1 MLVTNHKTE
10 LTSARL
16 FIGQFEMRVL
26 WHVTSFMVANS
37 WNPTDY
43 RITSERAGDI
53 LHTSSTIK
61 LVPCYM
67 PHDHFEGRLGLK
79 RMRGSRGARKIAKID
94 ISANHD
100 SSPTTPGDSRGRR
113 GWGSR
118 GIGLNETTQ
127 IRYEQERLQGK
138 ELFSGTRLKIRFF
151 TTRNYIWGTSCTSS
165 ANFDHPARCP
175 LHFGVNPCKLSIK
188 VLKNVTWNIFK

>member
-138 ELFSGTRLKIRFF
+138 ELFSGTRLKKSKYSSLLLE
-151 TTRNYIWGTSCTSS
+151 TTYGALRAPPRLTSTIQPGAPYTLESTLVS
-165 ANFDHPARCP
+165 FQS
-175 LHFGVNPCKLSIK
+175 KY
-188 VLKNVTWNIFK
+188 